1 MRYREDDVVSELVEW
16 VRGGAD
22 MEDLAAFWSEFRPG
36 EIVSVVRGDD
46 DETGTY
52 LNGKRYY
59 EHAAKESE

>member
-1 MRYREDDVVSELVEW
+1 MRYLEEDVVRELVEW

-22 MEDLAAFWSEFRPG
+22 MEDLAEFWSEFRPG

-46 DETGTY
+46 DETGQY

-59 EHAAKESE
+59 ESAGKESE